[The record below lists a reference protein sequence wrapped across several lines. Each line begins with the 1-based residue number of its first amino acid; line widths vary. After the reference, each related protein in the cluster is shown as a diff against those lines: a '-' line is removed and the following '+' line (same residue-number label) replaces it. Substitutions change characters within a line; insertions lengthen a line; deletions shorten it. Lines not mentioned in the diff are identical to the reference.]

1 MLDHIYICHY
11 SKLTERKI
19 IMENKIKELGLDKL
33 CDITWLN
40 QFDRETLT
48 KSTILENYRYDN
60 RKMYRIC
67 TMAEI
72 AVTICHNYAISQI
85 AEKHDCA
92 MIIED
97 DMIFKENFLENLKYI
112 LTLKNDWEILS
123 IGGHYSD
130 KDGEYEDYKD
140 VFENVT
146 LINPKVQT
154 TPTGCYI
161 LKKTACEKIMKH
173 PRFKPFCSP
182 IDETMFYVLSDVK
195 VYWSFP
201 FLCYEGS
208 KGGVFNSSQKEIRG
222 F

>member
-1 MLDHIYICHY
+1 MLNHIYICHY
-11 SKLTERKI
+11 SKLTDRKVH
-19 IMENKIKELGLDKL
+19 MELQLKETGLDKL
-33 CDITWLN
+33 CEITWLT

-60 RKMYRIC
+60 SKMYRIC
-67 TMAEI
+67 TMSEI
-72 AVTICHNYAISQI
+72 ALAICHNYAISQI
-85 AEKHDCA
+85 AEKHNYA

-97 DMIFKENFLENLKYI
+97 DMVFKENFLENLKYI
-112 LTLKNDWEILS
+112 LSFKNDWEILS

-130 KDGEYEDYKD
+130 KDGDYEDYKNSCKD
-140 VFENVT
+140 VT
-146 LINPKVQT
+146 LTNPKVQT

-161 LKKTACEKIMKH
+161 LKKTACENIMKQ

-182 IDETMFYVLSDVK
+182 IDETMFYVLNDVK
-195 VYWSFP
+195 VYWSLP

-208 KGGVFNSSQKEIRG
+208 KGGIFNSSQFEIRG